1 MNKSNHTSSPFEKH
15 KPVVKFVMLFLVI
28 FISLMTLHF
37 YTRFY
42 TAFFV
47 ITKLNAGVSSSLIN
61 FITPSE
67 QTVVDGQILKS
78 GPFMIA
84 VARGCD
90 GIDGILLITSA
101 LLAFPLAWKKK
112 ALGIGLGILLLYGAN
127 LIRIISLYYV
137 TKYNPGAFDFAHIYL
152 WQTLTIF
159 IGVIYFAW
167 WTKPV
172 TQKREA

>member
-1 MNKSNHTSSPFEKH
+1 
-15 KPVVKFVMLFLVI
+15 MLFLVI
-28 FISLMTLHF
+28 FISLMTLHY

-42 TAFFV
+42 TAYFV

-61 FITPSE
+61 LITPAE
-67 QTVVDGQILKS
+67 QTEVEGQILKS
-78 GPFMIA
+78 GSFMIA

-112 ALGIGLGILLLYGAN
+112 TLGIVLGILLLYGAN

-137 TKYNPGAFDFAHIYL
+137 TKYRPGAFDFAHIYL
-152 WQTLTIF
+152 WQTITIF
-159 IGVIYFAW
+159 IGVIFFAW
-167 WTKPV
+167 WTKP
-172 TQKREA
+172 EARKQEG